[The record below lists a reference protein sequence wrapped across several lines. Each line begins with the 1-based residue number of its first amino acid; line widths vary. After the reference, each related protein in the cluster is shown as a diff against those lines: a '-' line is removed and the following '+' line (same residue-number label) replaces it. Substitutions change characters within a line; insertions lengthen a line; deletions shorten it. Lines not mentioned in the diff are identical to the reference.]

1 MNTARRAIADTVNS
15 LSVECV
21 ITYRGAYLG
30 MPRLHCETVC
40 AHAWPILIVYTRA
53 LVCVCV
59 NVCSV
64 SATVNCEYFIVKYF
78 G

>member
-1 MNTARRAIADTVNS
+1 MNTARRAIADAVNS

-21 ITYRGAYLG
+21 INYCGAYLG
-30 MPRLHCETVC
+30 MRRLHCETVC

-59 NVCSV
+59 
-64 SATVNCEYFIVKYF
+64 
-78 G
+78 